1 MLVLLPPR
9 APGEVA
15 LISGHPT
22 MSGRNRLLEE
32 KSLSIKPGN
41 PTPELHAEFSVT
53 EEEPDGPWVGLAI
66 RPDQHTP
73 TVASTPHLKGLLLFQ
88 RPPIGK
94 A

>member
-1 MLVLLPPR
+1 MNGELIPQPR

-41 PTPELHAEFSVT
+41 PYNPTPELHAEFWVG
-53 EEEPDGPWVGLAI
+53 EEEANCPRVGSPGTRQAHSL
-66 RPDQHTP
+66 TP
-73 TVASTPHLKGLLLFQ
+73 PSDLHVT
-88 RPPIGK
+88 R
-94 A
+94 

>member
-1 MLVLLPPR
+1 MNGELIAQPR

-41 PTPELHAEFSVT
+41 PTPELHAEFWVG
-53 EEEPDGPWVGLAI
+53 EEEANCPRVGA
-66 RPDQHTP
+66 P
-73 TVASTPHLKGLLLFQ
+73 KGL
-88 RPPIGK
+88 GK
-94 A
+94 HTL